1 MLQEEADELA
11 RREVDVRGDAKHV
24 LARDVPRR
32 VRPDRAQVLPVRAA
46 HASRAL
52 LAVDAD
58 ERVERRGRVLRSE
71 RVRVREDVARERRD
85 VRADLLVLRELHR
98 DARDDDDD
106 DRGRAA
112 PLGVTRSSELERFK
126 LARRGCGC
134 RVITRARQHQILDV
148 LPPFDSRAR
157 LSRCFLRA
165 PRRGSR

>member
-1 MLQEEADELA
+1 
-11 RREVDVRGDAKHV
+11 
-24 LARDVPRR
+24 
-32 VRPDRAQVLPVRAA
+32 
-46 HASRAL
+46 
-52 LAVDAD
+52 
-58 ERVERRGRVLRSE
+58 VLRSE

-126 LARRGCGC
+126 LAAG
-134 RVITRARQHQILDV
+134 AESSRQHQILDE